1 MKENIKVLELDKYE
15 IGILI
20 NALNEF
26 RNKLISEK
34 KSTDDINYILN
45 KFICAPEKKPRWF
58 SREER

>member
-1 MKENIKVLELDKYE
+1 MPEKMRYVELSETDNNIT
-15 IGILI
+15 IH
-20 NALNEF
+20 ALNEF

-58 SREER
+58 SREEG

>member
-1 MKENIKVLELDKYE
+1 MPEKMRYVELSETDNNIT
-15 IGILI
+15 IH
-20 NALNEF
+20 ALNEF

-58 SREER
+58 SRDER

>member
-1 MKENIKVLELDKYE
+1 MPEKLRYVELSETDNNIT
-15 IGILI
+15 IH
-20 NALNEF
+20 ALNEF

>member
-1 MKENIKVLELDKYE
+1 MPEKMRYVELSETDNNIT
-15 IGILI
+15 IH
-20 NALNEF
+20 ALNEF

>member
-1 MKENIKVLELDKYE
+1 MPEKMRYVELSETDNNIT
-15 IGILI
+15 IH
-20 NALNEF
+20 ALNEF

-45 KFICAPEKKPRWF
+45 KFICAPERKPRWF

>member
-1 MKENIKVLELDKYE
+1 MPEKMRYVELSETDNNIT
-15 IGILI
+15 IH
-20 NALNEF
+20 ALNEF

-34 KSTDDINYILN
+34 KSTNDINYILN